1 MYTKSIIFI
10 VLISCLSSCYSFR
23 GTSIPANVKSY
34 YVDQTVIDPRATLTP
49 GDLPELFME
58 ALRAKIRNQSGLIYN
73 DATPDIEFMS
83 TITQFEIADDVRGD
97 GESLST
103 LNKIT
108 ATVKVE
114 YLSAENEEE
123 NWNQNFS
130 HTINYDP
137 SIDLQSNL
145 PSFIDEILE
154 QITEQV
160 FNKAFTNW

>member
-1 MYTKSIIFI
+1 MKSVILI
-10 VLISCLSSCYSFR
+10 VIISCLTSCYSFR
-23 GTSIPANVKSY
+23 GTSIPPDVKSY

-49 GDLPELFME
+49 GDFPELFME
-58 ALRAKIRNQSGLIYN
+58 ALRAKIRNQSRLIYN
-73 DATPDIEFMS
+73 DATPDIEFLS

-108 ATVKVE
+108 ASVKVE
-114 YLSAENEEE
+114 YLSATDEEE
-123 NWNQNFS
+123 NWSQNFS

-137 SIDLQSNL
+137 SLDLQSSL
-145 PSFIDEILE
+145 PGFIEEILE
-154 QITEQV
+154 QVTEQI